1 MSTRRVRALV
11 LLILGLLLGGAFGLR
26 VNRARA
32 DTTLGSYSAIAAAQ
46 GIEFTEDEPSAQA
59 HPEGQGD
66 APYATSLL
74 TNGGVGYGLSSIV
87 WPGAYGG
94 NAGSLVLVAAPSQ
107 VGPVARPDAVT
118 DAVKTASPALQYPIR
133 AETHAG
139 TAPDASYAQIPGVTL
154 TSHADGND
162 VHAIADVQSA
172 QQPGS
177 VTYGNMHADSSSTLN
192 GNSVKALA
200 NSTLQNVNIG
210 AGTVKI
216 QSLISTATATT
227 DGSTSSAN
235 GATLVKG
242 LTVGGQPA
250 YLDQSGLH
258 IGSSNQPANA
268 AASAA
273 ANQVL
278 TNFGM
283 KIYVS
288 QPQTERDGGNITYTA
303 GSVVFQWIPPSN
315 PSKNVFLLTLGG
327 ARVSV
332 AAGAGFDAA
341 SQASGDTGAGGGAVS
356 SDTGGGD
363 TSVLGSTGSLSGDS
377 TGLSGGGGLATSTGT
392 AGRSGG
398 GGAQA
403 FNGQT
408 IAKTFEGVGP
418 AWLLVALAAAG
429 LLGWGGQRLIADLVD
444 KPPATCPLEVR
455 R

>member
-1 MSTRRVRALV
+1 MV
-11 LLILGLLLGGAFGLR
+11 LLIAGLLLGGAFGLR
-26 VNRARA
+26 VNKARA
-32 DTTLGSYSAIAAAQ
+32 DTSLGSYSAIAAAQ

-59 HPEGQGD
+59 HPEGQGE

-74 TNGGVGYGLSSIV
+74 TNGGVGYGLSTIV

-107 VGPVARPDAVT
+107 IGPVARPDAVT

-133 AETHAG
+133 AEARSG
-139 TAPDASYAQIPGVTL
+139 SAPDASFGQIPGVTL

-172 QQPGS
+172 QQPGA
-177 VTYGNMHADSSSTLN
+177 VTYGNMHTDSSSTLN

-200 NSTLQNVNIG
+200 NSTLQNVDIG
-210 AGTVKI
+210 AGAVKI

-227 DGSTSSAN
+227 DGSNSSAN

-242 LTVGGQPA
+242 LTIGGQPA
-250 YLDQSGLH
+250 YLDQDGLH

-268 AASAA
+268 AAAAA

-283 KIYVS
+283 KIFVS
-288 QPQTERDGGNITYTA
+288 QPQTERAGGNITYTA
-303 GSVVFQWIPPSN
+303 GSVIFQWIPPSN
-315 PSKNVFLLTLGG
+315 PNNNVFVLTLGG
-327 ARVSV
+327 SRVSV
-332 AAGAGFDAA
+332 AAGAGFDVP
-341 SQASGDTGAGGGAVS
+341 SPASGDTGAGAVS
-356 SDTGGGD
+356 PDTGGGD
-363 TSVLGSTGSLSGDS
+363 ASALGNTASLPSDTS
-377 TGLSGGGGLATSTGT
+377 GLSGGTGAVSTGT
-392 AGRSGG
+392 GTGGRSGG
-398 GGAQA
+398 GGQA
-403 FNGQT
+403 FNGRN

-429 LLGWGGQRLIADLVD
+429 LLGYGSHRLIADLVD
-444 KPPATCPLEVR
+444 RPPATCPLEVR

>member
-1 MSTRRVRALV
+1 MSLKNVKRVRALAYLV
-11 LLILGLLLGGAFGLR
+11 VGLLLAGVFGVR
-26 VNRARA
+26 IASAKA
-32 DTTLGSYSAIAAAQ
+32 DTTLGSYSAIASAP
-46 GIEFTEDEPSAQA
+46 GVEFTEDEPSAQA

-66 APYATSLL
+66 APYTTSIL
-74 TNGGVGYGLSSIV
+74 TNGGVGYALSSIM

-133 AETHAG
+133 AESRAG
-139 TAPDASYAQIPGVTL
+139 SAPDAAYGQLPGVTL

-172 QQPGS
+172 TQPGS
-177 VTYGNMHADSSSTLN
+177 VTYGNMHSDSSSTLN
-192 GNSVKALA
+192 GNSIKALA
-200 NSTLQNVNIG
+200 NSTMQNIDIG
-210 AGTVKI
+210 GGAVKI

-227 DGSTSSAN
+227 DGSNSAAN

-242 LTVGGQPA
+242 LTIGGQGA
-250 YLDQSGLH
+250 FLDQDGLH

-288 QPQTERDGGNITYTA
+288 QPQTERSGGNITYTA
-303 GSVVFQWIPPSN
+303 GSVIFQWIPPSN
-315 PSKNVFLLTLGG
+315 PSNNVFLLTLGG

-332 AAGAGFDAA
+332 AAGAGFDIA
-341 SQASGDTGAGGGAVS
+341 SQASGDTGAAGGTA

-363 TSVLGSTGSLSGDS
+363 ASALGNTATLPSDT
-377 TGLSGGGGLATSTGT
+377 TGLSGGTGAVATPGSG
-392 AGRSGG
+392 GRSSGG
-398 GGAQA
+398 
-403 FNGQT
+403 
-408 IAKTFEGVGP
+408 
-418 AWLLVALAAAG
+418 
-429 LLGWGGQRLIADLVD
+429 
-444 KPPATCPLEVR
+444 
-455 R
+455 